1 MDVDTIVAQATPPG
15 LGGLAV
21 IRLSGPGA
29 LEVLGE
35 LTPGA
40 NGAPDARRVV
50 LRSIVDPADGTL
62 IDRAL
67 VTYFAG
73 PASYTGEDV
82 VEISCHGGWITPRL
96 VVDACVRSG
105 AREAEAGE
113 FTRRA
118 HLRGKMD
125 LVQAEAVA
133 DLIEA
138 RSGALRSAA
147 VHQLERGLSER
158 VSALRDRLLR
168 VEALL
173 AHHVDF
179 PEEDDAPVP
188 MEKVLEEAD
197 ALGTDIAAM
206 MRTAPEGE
214 LLREGALTVFAGR
227 PNVGK
232 SSLFNALVGEERAIV
247 TEEAGTTRDAL
258 ESAVQIGG
266 FPFRLVDT
274 AGMRT
279 PAGRVEELGIE
290 FARRYVER
298 ADVILYCV
306 ESGTALDDDE
316 VRFLEGCVA
325 PVVLV
330 ETKADLAGGRNEGS
344 AAWSGERGRGPDGG
358 QGPDGDD
365 GQDGDEGQEEGS
377 PLAGRLSLSVETG
390 DGLAELRD
398 MLPALVYS
406 AVVTAEPGTPVV
418 TRRRHALALEAAA
431 SEVTGFRKGVEDGLP
446 AEVAATHLRSAEMAL
461 QELLGVVTT
470 DDVLDVV
477 FREFCIGK

>member
-1 MDVDTIVAQATPPG
+1 MDVDTIGGRATPPG
-15 LGGLAV
+15 RGAV
-21 IRLSGPGA
+21 AVGRLSGPGA

-35 LTPGA
+35 LTPDA
-40 NGAPDARRVV
+40 NGAPEARRVV
-50 LRSIVDPADGTL
+50 LRSIVDPADGSV

-82 VEISCHGGWITPRL
+82 GEFSCHGGWITPRL
-96 VVDACVRSG
+96 VVDACVRCG

-197 ALGTDIAAM
+197 ALERQIANM
-206 MRTAPEGE
+206 LRTAPEGE

-258 ESAVQIGG
+258 ESAIQIGG

-279 PAGRVEELGIE
+279 PSGRVEELGIE

-298 ADVILYCV
+298 ADLILYCV

-316 VRFLEGCVA
+316 VRFLESCEA
-325 PVVLV
+325 PVILV
-330 ETKADLAGGRNEGS
+330 ETKADLAGAEEGAS
-344 AAWSGERGRGPDGG
+344 SGEGGRAAEGG
-358 QGPDGDD
+358 
-365 GQDGDEGQEEGS
+365 EAEEGGPS
-377 PLAGRLSLSVETG
+377 FAGRLSLSVETG
-390 DGLAELRD
+390 DGLADLRD
-398 MLPALVYS
+398 VLPALVYS
-406 AVVTAEPGTPVV
+406 AVVTAEPGTPVL
-418 TRRRHALALEAAA
+418 TRRRHALALETAAA
-431 SEVTGFRKGVEDGLP
+431 EVAGFRKGVEDGLP

-461 QELLGVVTT
+461 EELLGVVTT